1 MVVRQVSDNNWA
13 PIEPQPEGVETPN
26 GHHVAGDFDL
36 SSLVSEPA
44 TSGAAETIPNPKA
57 GKRSF
62 RDWFFG
68 KPKEKKVKVR
78 KPTPPMPRKGIAGSL
93 TNMYTGLG
101 MTVAMVDKHC
111 GMAIVESAE
120 DCAQSWEDL
129 AKTNP
134 KVRRALLMLLE
145 TSDVTK
151 IVIAHAPIMA
161 AVMAHHMPLVRE
173 QQLRVVEMF
182 ANQGSSEDE
191 GEE

>member
-1 MVVRQVSDNNWA
+1 MVVRQVSSDWA
-13 PIEPQPEGVETPN
+13 PIEPQPEGYETPN
-26 GHHVAGDFDL
+26 GHHVDGGFDL

-44 TSGAAETIPNPKA
+44 PNAAQETIPNA
-57 GKRSF
+57 RASKRSW
-62 RDWFFG
+62 RDLFSG
-68 KPKEKKVKVR
+68 KPREKKAKVR
-78 KPTPPMPRKGIAGSL
+78 KPTPPMPRKGLAGPL

-120 DCAQSWEDL
+120 DCAQGWEDL

-173 QQLRVVEMF
+173 QQLKVVEMF
-182 ANQGSSEDE
+182 ANQGANEEE

>member
-1 MVVRQVSDNNWA
+1 MVVRQVSNDWA
-13 PIEPQPEGVETPN
+13 PIEPQPESTETPN
-26 GHHVAGDFDL
+26 GHHVEGGFDL
-36 SSLVSEPA
+36 SSLVSEPM
-44 TSGAAETIPNPKA
+44 PNDTPDPMPNAKA
-57 GKRSF
+57 SKRTW
-62 RDWFFG
+62 RDWFSG
-68 KPKEKKVKVR
+68 KPKEKKAKVR

-101 MTVAMVDKHC
+101 MTVAMVDQHC
-111 GMAIVESAE
+111 GMAIVQSAE

-129 AKTNP
+129 ARTNP

-182 ANQGSSEDE
+182 ANQSTTEE
-191 GEE
+191 EQGE

>member
-13 PIEPQPEGVETPN
+13 PIEPQPEGETPN
-26 GHHVAGDFDL
+26 GHHVDGGFDL

-44 TSGAAETIPNPKA
+44 PSDSQETMPNA
-57 GKRSF
+57 RASKRSF
-62 RDWFFG
+62 KDWFTG
-68 KPKEKKVKVR
+68 KPKEKKAKVR
-78 KPTPPMPRKGIAGSL
+78 RPTPPMPRKGLAGPL

-101 MTVAMVDKHC
+101 MTVSMIDKQC

-120 DCAQSWEDL
+120 DCAQAWEDL

-151 IVIAHAPIMA
+151 IVIAHAPIMM
-161 AVMAHHMPLVRE
+161 AVMVHHMPLVRE
-173 QQLRVVEMF
+173 QQMRLIEVF
-182 ANQGSSEDE
+182 ANSGNTEEE

>member
-1 MVVRQVSDNNWA
+1 MSDEWA
-13 PIEPQPEGVETPN
+13 PIEPQPDMAETPN
-26 GHHVAGDFDL
+26 GHHVDGGFDL

-44 TSGAAETIPNPKA
+44 PVSSQETMPNA
-57 GKRSF
+57 RASKRSF
-62 RDWFFG
+62 KDWFTG
-68 KPKEKKVKVR
+68 KPKEKKAKVR
-78 KPTPPMPRKGIAGSL
+78 KPTPPMPRKGLAGPL

-101 MTVAMVDKHC
+101 MTLAMVDKQC
-111 GMAIVESAE
+111 GMAVVESAE
-120 DCAQSWEDL
+120 DCAQAWEDL

-161 AVMAHHMPLVRE
+161 AVMVHHMPLVRE
-173 QQLRVVEMF
+173 QQLKVVEMF
-182 ANQGSSEDE
+182 ANQGANEDD